1 MSSWRKLHWSKI
13 RPLLAEI
20 GGVCKGYYGPALSQ
34 MFGKC
39 VQKHTFLRSIRIIL
53 EAIRMNWKSLFSS
66 KGSPVTASGNN
77 ELFVAGTVAG
87 AGSNN
92 SNDFQGNT
100 RVLDVSVVASLISV
114 DLYYFFLFSFAV

>member
-1 MSSWRKLHWSKI
+1 
-13 RPLLAEI
+13 
-20 GGVCKGYYGPALSQ
+20 

-66 KGSPVTASGNN
+66 KGSPVIASGNN

-100 RVLDVSVVASLISV
+100 RVLDVSVVASQISV
-114 DLYYFFLFSFAV
+114 DLYYFFPFFFCNVKLSNAFCFVLSISRFFSLLLNIY